1 MVERLLEQKH
11 LAFGAFDSE
20 YFWYFSEISLV
31 FPTKKI
37 VEQELVAAPGNIL

>member
-1 MVERLLEQKH
+1 MVERLLEQKR

-20 YFWYFSEISLV
+20 YFWYFSKISLV

-37 VEQELVAAPGNIL
+37 VEQEFAATPGNI